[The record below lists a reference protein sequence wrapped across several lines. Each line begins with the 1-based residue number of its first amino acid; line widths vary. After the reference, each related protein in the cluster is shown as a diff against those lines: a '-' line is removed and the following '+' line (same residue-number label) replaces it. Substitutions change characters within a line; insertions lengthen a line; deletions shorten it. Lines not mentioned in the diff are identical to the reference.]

1 MEQKNEIIDLAFRL
15 CQSGLIWHPE
25 IGDEVVEKPSLSKL
39 SILVDSNSMTPRE
52 LRDRFLWIPTVEQ
65 IAFQIEVREGFI
77 YHLGMDDSL
86 KYKTVITKRGNL
98 FEGFGNSIRV
108 SFAWAFEKM
117 LSSKDIFPVS

>member
-52 LRDRFLWIPTVEQ
+52 LRDRFL
-65 IAFQIEVREGFI
+65 
-77 YHLGMDDSL
+77 
-86 KYKTVITKRGNL
+86 
-98 FEGFGNSIRV
+98 
-108 SFAWAFEKM
+108 
-117 LSSKDIFPVS
+117 